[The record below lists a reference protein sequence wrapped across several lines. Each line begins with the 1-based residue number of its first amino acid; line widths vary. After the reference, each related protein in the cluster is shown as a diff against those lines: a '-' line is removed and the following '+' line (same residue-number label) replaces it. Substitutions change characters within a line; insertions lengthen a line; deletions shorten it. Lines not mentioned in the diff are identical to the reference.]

1 MSDCRKLSILL
12 RLSTFVKMKKAIIIG
27 ATSGIGKSL
36 AELLLREGYEVGV
49 TGRRDE
55 LFQSIKTKETGR
67 IVFKKMDVQDLP
79 TLEPICNELVRQM
92 GGLDLLIIS
101 AGIGEDNKNL
111 NFEVENNVIK
121 TNIQGFTCIA
131 DWGLRYFKQQEYG
144 HLVNISSIAGIRGN
158 GIAPSYNATK
168 AYQINYLEGLRIN
181 VKDYG
186 SSITITDVRPGF
198 VDTAMAKGEGLFWVA
213 SVQKAAEQILEAIRQ
228 KKQVVY
234 ITKRWIL
241 IALFLRIIPFS
252 ILKRV

>member
-1 MSDCRKLSILL
+1 
-12 RLSTFVKMKKAIIIG
+12 MKKAIIIG

-36 AELLLREGYEVGV
+36 AELLLRDGFVVGV
-49 TGRRDE
+49 TGRRDG
-55 LFQSIKTKETGR
+55 LFQSIQVQEINR
-67 IVFKKMDVQDLP
+67 IVFKKMDVQDLS
-79 TLEPICNELVRQM
+79 TLEPICNELVRQI

-101 AGIGEDNKNL
+101 AGIGEENKNL
-111 NFEVENNVIK
+111 NFDVEHSVIK

-131 DWGLRYFKQQEYG
+131 DWAVRYFKEQGYG

-181 VKDYG
+181 VKEYG

-198 VDTAMAKGEGLFWVA
+198 VDTAMAKGEGLFWLA
-213 SVQKAAEQILEAIRQ
+213 PVQKAAEQIVEAIKQ
-228 KKQVVY
+228 KKKVVY
-234 ITKRWIL
+234 ITQRWRL
-241 IALFLRIIPFS
+241 IALLLRIIPFS

>member
-1 MSDCRKLSILL
+1 MG
-12 RLSTFVKMKKAIIIG
+12 KAIIIG

-49 TGRRDE
+49 TGRREE
-55 LFQSIKTKETGR
+55 LFQSIQEQKINR
-67 IVFKKMDVQDLP
+67 IVFKKMDVQDLS
-79 TLEPICNELVRQM
+79 TVESIGNELVSQL

-101 AGIGEDNKNL
+101 AGIGEQNKNL
-111 NFEVENNVIK
+111 NFDIENSVIK
-121 TNIQGFTCIA
+121 TNIQGFTCIS
-131 DWGLRYFKQQEYG
+131 DWAMRYFKNQGYG

-181 VKDYG
+181 VKNHG

-213 SVQKAAEQILEAIRQ
+213 TVHKAAEQIFEAIKQ
-228 KKQVVY
+228 KKKVVY
-234 ITKRWIL
+234 ITKRWRL
-241 IALFLRIIPFS
+241 IGLLLRIMPFS